1 MRGRGVKFGTTA
13 VHHLCIIPS
22 RFALWLL
29 SLWLISLGKRQI
41 GPNVSPVLH
50 NRLPDSKKERR
61 LLEV

>member
-22 RFALWLL
+22 RFALWLHCRDFPWK
-29 SLWLISLGKRQI
+29 SAG
-41 GPNVSPVLH
+41 SPVLH
-50 NRLPDSKKERR
+50 NPLPKSGERR

>member
-22 RFALWLL
+22 RFALWLHCRDFPWK
-29 SLWLISLGKRQI
+29 SAG
-41 GPNVSPVLH
+41 SPVWH
-50 NRLPDSKKERR
+50 NPLPKSGERR